1 MRNTD
6 RPTVSEDDFKNLSG
20 AGTSSASRFRDGEL
34 AEATL
39 DYLARNINT
48 DVFPWVASGMEP
60 TDEQR
65 HAACVAIAALVAD
78 QKTKTYMRGGSSKAQ
93 ENIVRETLVS
103 ECGMS
108 PVEGH
113 DFRLSADGPARGQV
127 FERETKVAGTKADI
141 VLGLFD
147 GRIMCLECKV
157 SNSEVNSFKRLNH
170 EAVDKVFKWRAAFG
184 EQCVSGAVL
193 QDCFKTANLVSA
205 QDAGAF
211 LFWSSDLSPLVEFV
225 NSTRL

>member
-1 MRNTD
+1 MISVCL
-6 RPTVSEDDFKNLSG
+6 P
-20 AGTSSASRFRDGEL
+20 
-34 AEATL
+34 
-39 DYLARNINT
+39 
-48 DVFPWVASGMEP
+48 M
-60 TDEQR
+60 
-65 HAACVAIAALVAD
+65 
-78 QKTKTYMRGGSSKAQ
+78 
-93 ENIVRETLVS
+93 
-103 ECGMS
+103 
-108 PVEGH
+108 
-113 DFRLSADGPARGQV
+113 GPARGQV